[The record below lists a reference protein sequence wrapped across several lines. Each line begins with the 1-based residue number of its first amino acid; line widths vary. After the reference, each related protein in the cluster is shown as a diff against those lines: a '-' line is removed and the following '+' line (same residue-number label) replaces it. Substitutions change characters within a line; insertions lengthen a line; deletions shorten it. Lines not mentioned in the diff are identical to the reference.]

1 MKFERVQRELYGKPW
16 ALMPQV
22 YDSFHRALQNRIQ
35 FNKEDAVMEIMG
47 QRVEYKLPQEY
58 TNIDGVAVIEIDGA
72 LGYRLDQIDK
82 ACIGMVDYNDIRE
95 AIDKA
100 NSDQTVGSILLHI
113 NSPGGMVTGLKETA
127 DYIQSSLKPTVAFT
141 DSLCASAGYYLA
153 SACTSI
159 FGTYSSDVGCIGTL
173 MSWIDITGAME
184 KAGLKA
190 ELIASGKY
198 KGMGTPGIP
207 LTDEQRAYLQDEV
220 DELAEEFRN
229 YVVSRRGNV
238 QGESMEGQTMS
249 GKNALAAGL
258 IDEVGD
264 FEEALTEA
272 IELGA

>member
-35 FNKEDAVMEIMG
+35 FNKEDAVMEFMG

-184 KAGLKA
+184 MAGLKA

>member
-207 LTDEQRAYLQDEV
+207 LTEDQRAYLQDEV

>member
-47 QRVEYKLPQEY
+47 LRVEYKLPQEY

-82 ACIGMVDYNDIRE
+82 ACIGMIDYNDIRE